1 MTLEIGNIRLRAV
14 EPIDL
19 ENLYVWENDLE
30 VWKVSQTISPFS
42 KFTLKEYCS
51 VANVDLHI
59 AKQLRLMIDVIEESI
74 VTTVGIIDLFDY
86 DAINQK
92 AGIGILIGNKDYRQ
106 KGVANTALKILINYS
121 FSVLNLHQLYC
132 FVSINNKA
140 SIDLFLK
147 NKFIQCGIIS
157 DWTLSSNQ
165 WEKAC
170 FFQKIN
176 EKQ

>member
-14 EPIDL
+14 EPIDID
-19 ENLYVWENDLE
+19 NLYVWENDLE

-51 VANVDLHI
+51 VANVDLQT
-59 AKQLRLMIDVIEESI
+59 AKQLRLMIEVTEDSI
-74 VTTVGIIDLFDY
+74 SKTIGIIDLFDY

-92 AGIGILIGNKDYRQ
+92 AGIGILIGNKNYRQ
-106 KGVANTALKILINYS
+106 KGIANTALKILVNYS

-132 FVSINNKA
+132 FVSTNNKA

-147 NKFIQCGIIS
+147 NKFIQRGVIN
-157 DWTLSSNQ
+157 DWTLHSNK
-165 WEKAC
+165 WENAC
-170 FFQKIN
+170 FFQLIN
-176 EKQ
+176 EK